1 MVSRMNFTLKYGL
14 GFCLVSS
21 LFGCSSA
28 PAGTEDNQSVAVNA
42 EMEEWRKL
50 KPGVQR
56 LIAME
61 SDLKQLIIQL
71 DEFAKATDPDYQ
83 SDIAPQHK
91 NTQVDVLDK
100 SAFKETVIVPTPA
113 EPEPLRPVL
122 LAQTEV
128 STEKSAPKV
137 EHIVAATQSKPL
149 VARVD
154 NTQAVALTVKPTP
167 EVIPAIEAVV
177 EEVSPVTETAKV
189 QQRYALQLAS
199 VVNPN
204 QLVSTWTQIQRRHSS
219 ILSGMEPLYEKFQK
233 GKTTFYR
240 LKAMGALTVADAR
253 SACSSIVGQGGQC
266 FIGSNSGVKK
276 VTEL

>member
-1 MVSRMNFTLKYGL
+1 MNFTLKYGL
-14 GFCLVSS
+14 GFCLASS

-28 PAGTEDNQSVAVNA
+28 PAVTEDNQSVAVNA

-100 SAFKETVIVPTPA
+100 NVFKETVVTPTPA
-113 EPEPLRPVL
+113 EPEPEPVTPV
-122 LAQTEV
+122 LAQTVV
-128 STEKSAPKV
+128 SAEKSEAKV
-137 EHIVAATQSKPL
+137 QQIVAATQAEPS

-154 NTQAVALTVKPTP
+154 HTPAVALTAQPTP
-167 EVIPAIEAVV
+167 EVKPEVEAVV
-177 EEVSPVTETAKV
+177 EEVSPVTETVKV

-240 LKAMGALTVADAR
+240 LKAMGTLTVADAR

-266 FIGSNSGVKK
+266 FIGSNSGVKS

>member
-1 MVSRMNFTLKYGL
+1 MNFTLKYGL
-14 GFCLVSS
+14 GFCLISS

-28 PAGTEDNQSVAVNA
+28 PAVSEDNQSVAVNA

-100 SAFKETVIVPTPA
+100 SVFKETVVAPTPA
-113 EPEPLRPVL
+113 EPEPVRPAL
-122 LAQTEV
+122 LAQTQA
-128 STEKSAPKV
+128 SAEKSEP
-137 EHIVAATQSKPL
+137 EIQHIVAVPQAESS

-154 NTQAVALTVKPTP
+154 NTPAVALTVQSTP
-167 EVIPAIEAVV
+167 EVKPEVESVV
-177 EEVSPVTETAKV
+177 EELSPVAETVKV

-240 LKAMGALTVADAR
+240 LKAMGTLTVADAR

-266 FIGSNSGVKK
+266 FIGSNSGVKS

>member
-1 MVSRMNFTLKYGL
+1 MNFTLKYGL

-28 PAGTEDNQSVAVNA
+28 PAVSEDNQSVAVNA

-100 SAFKETVIVPTPA
+100 SVFKETVVAPAPA
-113 EPEPLRPVL
+113 EPESVRPAL
-122 LAQTEV
+122 LAQTLA
-128 STEKSAPKV
+128 SAEKSEPEV
-137 EHIVAATQSKPL
+137 QQIVAVPQAEPS

-154 NTQAVALTVKPTP
+154 NTPAVALTAQSTP
-167 EVIPAIEAVV
+167 EVKPEVESAV
-177 EEVSPVTETAKV
+177 EEVSPVTETVKV

-240 LKAMGALTVADAR
+240 LKAMGTLTVADAR

-266 FIGSNSGVKK
+266 FIGSNSGVKN

>member
-1 MVSRMNFTLKYGL
+1 MNFNLKYGL
-14 GFCLVSS
+14 GICLLSS

-28 PAGTEDNQSVAVNA
+28 PAGTEQNQSVALNA

-83 SDIAPQHK
+83 SDITSQDK
-91 NTQVDVLDK
+91 NTQVEELDK
-100 SAFKETVIVPTPA
+100 NALEETMITPTSAES
-113 EPEPLRPVL
+113 EPVEPLLLVQTMVGEGKSGPVI
-122 LAQTEV
+122 TEIQAGQV
-128 STEKSAPKV
+128 V
-137 EHIVAATQSKPL
+137 SKPTNN
-149 VARVD
+149 AP
-154 NTQAVALTVKPTP
+154 TALNSHSMPEVKPEIKELP
-167 EVIPAIEAVV
+167 KELAPVV
-177 EEVSPVTETAKV
+177 ERTKV

-204 QLVSTWTQIQRRHSS
+204 QLISTWNQIQRRHSS

-240 LKAMGALTVADAR
+240 LKAMGTLTVADAR

-266 FIGSNSGVKK
+266 FIGSNGGVKS

>member
-1 MVSRMNFTLKYGL
+1 MNFTLKYGL
-14 GFCLVSS
+14 GFCLASS

-28 PAGTEDNQSVAVNA
+28 PAVTEDNQSVAVNA

-100 SAFKETVIVPTPA
+100 NVFKETVVTPTPA
-113 EPEPLRPVL
+113 EPEPVTPV
-122 LAQTEV
+122 LAQTVV
-128 STEKSAPKV
+128 SAEKSEAKV
-137 EHIVAATQSKPL
+137 QQIVAATQAEPS

-154 NTQAVALTVKPTP
+154 HTPAVALTAQPTP
-167 EVIPAIEAVV
+167 EVKPEVEAVV
-177 EEVSPVTETAKV
+177 EEVSPVTETVKV

-240 LKAMGALTVADAR
+240 LKAMGTLTVADAR

-266 FIGSNSGVKK
+266 FIGSNSGVKS

>member
-1 MVSRMNFTLKYGL
+1 MNFTLKYGL

-28 PAGTEDNQSVAVNA
+28 PAVSEDNQSVAVNA

-100 SAFKETVIVPTPA
+100 SVFKETVVAPTPA
-113 EPEPLRPVL
+113 EPESVRPAL
-122 LAQTEV
+122 LAQTLA
-128 STEKSAPKV
+128 SAEKSEPEV
-137 EHIVAATQSKPL
+137 QQVVAVPQAEPS

-154 NTQAVALTVKPTP
+154 NTPAVALTAQSTP
-167 EVIPAIEAVV
+167 EVKPEVESVV
-177 EEVSPVTETAKV
+177 EELSPVTETVKV

-204 QLVSTWTQIQRRHSS
+204 QLVSTWTEIQRRHSS

-240 LKAMGALTVADAR
+240 LKAMGTLTVADAR

-266 FIGSNSGVKK
+266 FIGSNSGVKS